1 MLSPLIDS
9 NQYPGGTLQIPA
21 GIPQM
26 MPGLSGTS
34 LPSLPASIPGMDR
47 LTTGR
52 EAASLLQNPM
62 TAVDSLTSGSL
73 SGLNSSILQNNF
85 SSILQCFLQLLQSL
99 GAGGGGQAGTGGGGQ
114 AGTGGGGS
122 INAINGGGGTVDN
135 TPVAGRPNGQAE
147 ITKAFGAPG
156 TNQTTV
162 QMPAGPGGKM
172 ISVTCNA
179 KIAGK
184 MKAAFEEIKASGL
197 SNCIKSFDGCFNNR
211 NKRGGSSKSTHAWG
225 IAFDINAGSNPMGR
239 STMTGDQQ
247 RIAAIFKKHGF
258 YQLPNDP
265 MHFQYCTGY

>member
-1 MLSPLIDS
+1 MFSPLIGS
-9 NQYPGGTLQIPA
+9 SQFSGITPQIST
-21 GIPQM
+21 GVSQI
-26 MPGLSGTS
+26 MPGISGM
-34 LPSLPASIPGMDR
+34 PLPALPAAIPGLDR
-47 LTTGR
+47 LTAGR
-52 EAASLLQNPM
+52 EAASLLQNP
-62 TAVDSLTSGSL
+62 AAPLGSL
-73 SGLNSSILQNNF
+73 ASGAPSELNASSLQNNF
-85 SSILQCFLQLLQSL
+85 SSILQCFLQLLQGL
-99 GAGGGGQAGTGGGGQ
+99 GLNGAGGGAQANAGGGGGAQANTGGGGG
-114 AGTGGGGS
+114 A
-122 INAINGGGGTVDN
+122 VDN
-135 TPVAGRPNGQAE
+135 SPVAGRPNGQAE
-147 ITKAFGAPG
+147 VTNTFGAPG

-225 IAFDINAGSNPMGR
+225 IAFDVNAGSNPMGR

-247 RIAAIFKKHGF
+247 KIAAIFKKHGF

-265 MHFQYCTGY
+265 MHFQYCTGI